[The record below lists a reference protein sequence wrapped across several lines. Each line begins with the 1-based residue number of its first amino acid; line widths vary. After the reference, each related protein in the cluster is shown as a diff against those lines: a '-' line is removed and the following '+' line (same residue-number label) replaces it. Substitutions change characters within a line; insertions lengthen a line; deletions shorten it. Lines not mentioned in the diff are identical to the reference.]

1 MNDFITNSQFNLVSI
16 VALFISALT
25 FVVST
30 VYLIKRNS
38 NFQSLSLST
47 AFVNDFNLNFFNET
61 LIEKEKEISDLR
73 KQLILKQSIENDILK
88 TINSSKDKGKLDS
101 FELVNDLKSKLINF
115 NHSLPSN
122 KFKILDDKGIFK
134 VKLEHLHPS
143 LNYQDRLL
151 CSYFRLHLSLKEIAK
166 LEGITY
172 GTVRVYKHK
181 IKQKIG
187 LSHEESLTEY
197 LCRIEVNKE
206 VA

>member
-1 MNDFITNSQFNLVSI
+1 MNDFINSSQFNLVSI
-16 VALFISALT
+16 VALFISLLT
-25 FVVST
+25 LVVSSL
-30 VYLIKRNS
+30 YLIKKDS
-38 NFQSLSLST
+38 NFPNLSLSST
-47 AFVNDFNLNFFNET
+47 FVNDNMSFFNET

-73 KQLILKQSIENDILK
+73 KQLVLKQSIENNILK
-88 TINSSKDKGKLDS
+88 SINSSKENGKLDS
-101 FELVNDLKSKLINF
+101 YELVNDLKSKLINF
-115 NHSLPSN
+115 NLSLPSN
-122 KFKILDDKGIFK
+122 KLKVLDEKGIFQ

-151 CSYFRLHLSLKEIAK
+151 CSYFRLHLSLKEIAA

-187 LSHEESLTEY
+187 LSHQESLTEY

>member
-101 FELVNDLKSKLINF
+101 FELVNDLKSKLII
-115 NHSLPSN
+115 LN
-122 KFKILDDKGIFK
+122 KKSTAAPKI
-134 VKLEHLHPS
+134 
-143 LNYQDRLL
+143 
-151 CSYFRLHLSLKEIAK
+151 
-166 LEGITY
+166 
-172 GTVRVYKHK
+172 
-181 IKQKIG
+181 
-187 LSHEESLTEY
+187 TE
-197 LCRIEVNKE
+197 NSM
-206 VA
+206 